1 MYAFLRGTVA
11 VKTLDGIAL
20 DVGGV
25 GYAVSVPE
33 PVYRKLVPNQEVT
46 LLTYCHIREDAFLI
60 FGFLREEERALF
72 TMLLSISGVGPKVA
86 LAVLSSLPVAEFGR
100 AVLDN
105 DVKAFERVSGVGK
118 KLAQRIILETRGKMG
133 HDTELGVLL
142 GEVRPDSEALEGDDV
157 YEALISLGC
166 TPAEARK
173 ATATA
178 RKSLGEGAKDE
189 DVVRAALRSMA
200 KVK

>member
-1 MYAFLRGTVA
+1 
-11 VKTLDGIAL
+11 
-20 DVGGV
+20 
-25 GYAVSVPE
+25 
-33 PVYRKLVPNQEVT
+33 LVPNQEVT